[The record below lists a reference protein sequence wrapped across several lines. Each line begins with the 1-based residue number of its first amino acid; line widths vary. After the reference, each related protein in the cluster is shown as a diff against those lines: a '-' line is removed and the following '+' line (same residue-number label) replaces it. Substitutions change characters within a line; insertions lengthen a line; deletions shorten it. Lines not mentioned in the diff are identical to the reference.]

1 MKIKV
6 PVGMLEATDNK
17 NFHFQRDERKRL
29 LEAALIWL
37 DGELDR
43 LREKHGRW
51 EDAVLAL
58 RRMFREP
65 EPEGIDDLLVSLR
78 GCSIGQLDDRL
89 REAYRRGQKNPKE

>member
-51 EDAVLAL
+51 EDAVRAL
-58 RRMFREP
+58 RRMFREQP
-65 EPEGIDDLLVSLR
+65 EVPEEIKDLLDRYCSETYR
-78 GCSIGQLDDRL
+78 GDL